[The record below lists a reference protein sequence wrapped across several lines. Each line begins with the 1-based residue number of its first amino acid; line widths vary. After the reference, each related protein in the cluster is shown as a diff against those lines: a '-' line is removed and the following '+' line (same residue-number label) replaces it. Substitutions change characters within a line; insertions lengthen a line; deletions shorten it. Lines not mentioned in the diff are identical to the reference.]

1 MTKKRYIQKGVVVN
15 CARFFA
21 AITNRENAWAK
32 NGATTCCC
40 KCMHHEN
47 ERHLCRQTAKILTWV
62 TLDYHKQHGYN
73 GDLKTVEKCFVRWRL
88 VSFDSG
94 LRIIFKFDLYKKRP
108 DAFVWFKCKVDI
120 LSNFCNMYLK
130 HVEHNLNPHNFRL
143 YFWISIMFWDILRCG
158 SQILPTY
165 QRNYSDRLD

>member
-1 MTKKRYIQKGVVVN
+1 MFRYYISQNLGVCKISEIYKSILSKSRCRISMTKKRYIQKGVVVN

-47 ERHLCRQTAKILTWV
+47 ERHLCRQTAAKILTRV

-88 VSFDSG
+88 VSFESG
-94 LRIIFKFDLYKKRP
+94 LRISFKFDLYKKDLMRLY
-108 DAFVWFKCKVDI
+108 DLNVKLIFH
-120 LSNFCNMYLK
+120 LNFCNTHLK
-130 HVEHNLNPHNFRL
+130 HA
-143 YFWISIMFWDILRCG
+143 
-158 SQILPTY
+158 
-165 QRNYSDRLD
+165 